1 MTGITLTAASK
12 MFLLEPFLRLSEEQQ
27 AYGRCHRIGQIK
39 PVQVTTYFSP
49 ISVESRL
56 LEWRKRAAENGP
68 KSDTTTNVV
77 YNMDK
82 SDSSVDGDE
91 DDDDDEV
98 EEKDKEEHDIQ
109 NQTRFLLN
117 IQETDRTDGTEST
130 RHTLRIISRVVD

>member
-1 MTGITLTAASK
+1 MLTGITLTAANR

-27 AYGRCHRIGQIK
+27 AYGRCHRIGQTK

-82 SDSSVDGDE
+82 SDSSVDGGADD

-98 EEKDKEEHDIQ
+98 EESNKEEHEIQ
-109 NQTRFLLN
+109 KQTRFLLN
-117 IQETDRTDGTEST
+117 IHKTDRTDVTAST
-130 RHTLRIISRVVD
+130 

>member
-1 MTGITLTAASK
+1 LTAASK

-27 AYGRCHRIGQIK
+27 AYGRCHRIGQTK

-68 KSDTTTNVV
+68 KSDITTNVV
-77 YNMDK
+77 YNMDE
-82 SDSSVDGDE
+82 SDSSVDGDDD

-98 EEKDKEEHDIQ
+98 EDSDKEEHEIQ
-109 NQTRFLLN
+109 KQTRFLLN
-117 IQETDRTDGTEST
+117 IKKTGRTDVTALT
-130 RHTLRIISRVVD
+130 